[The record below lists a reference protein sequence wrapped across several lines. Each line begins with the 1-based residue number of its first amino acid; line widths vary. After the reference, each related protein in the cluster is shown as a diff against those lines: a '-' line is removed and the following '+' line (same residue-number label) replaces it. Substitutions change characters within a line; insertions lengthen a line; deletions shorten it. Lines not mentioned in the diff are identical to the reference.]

1 MTEIRVGQNALYH
14 NLKLNGMP
22 PNVESWC
29 GPTSRKT
36 IIEGR
41 RITEKY
47 PMVYAPSDTIV
58 GHLKFALKNETLDMG
73 TIAATMAAI
82 DPLEIEEWVRTEPT
96 GAFSRR
102 AWFMYEWFTG
112 EKLGLPDTTA
122 GGYVDALNSDFNV
135 GSEGVNSYRHR
146 VVDNMLGVPRMCFTV
161 KPTQLIAHYRSSAL
175 NTRAQD
181 IVNNAQP
188 EILERAIH
196 YLFTKE
202 TKSSFEIERE
212 EPTAQKAER
221 FVAALRETAS
231 FDPSQ
236 MSDLVNLQNIIVDQR
251 YAANGF
257 RDFQNFIGE
266 SIGPD
271 QEKVHFICPKP
282 EDINELMEQW
292 GEVTKRLNGCPD
304 PVVAATVI
312 AFSFVYLHPFE
323 DGNGRIHRFLMHN
336 ILSREGFTPP
346 NFLFPIS
353 AAIVRDVRGYDDTLE
368 TLSKAV
374 MEKTIWSWDQ
384 DYNIVVK
391 NQTDHLFRYFD
402 ATENV
407 EFIYKKIEDTVQKD
421 LKEEIAYITDFDAGY
436 RALNNVIDMP
446 NRKASL
452 FVRLCLQNNGI
463 SKKKRELF
471 KELSDEDITRLE
483 KTVVS
488 AVSSARETFLVDD
501 HDLEPRTPGI

>member
-14 NLKLNGMP
+14 NLSIDGIP
-22 PNVESWC
+22 PSVESWC

-36 IIEGR
+36 IIDGR
-41 RITEKY
+41 RVTEKY
-47 PMVYAPSDTIV
+47 PMIYAPADTPV
-58 GHLKFALKNETLDMG
+58 GHLKFALKNESLDMG
-73 TIAATMAAI
+73 TIAATMQVV
-82 DPLEIEEWVRTEPT
+82 DPHDIEDWVRDEPT

-102 AWFMYEWFTG
+102 AWFLYEWFTG
-112 EKLGLPDTTA
+112 KRLDLPDTAA
-122 GGYVDALNSDFNV
+122 GSYVDALNKELNV
-135 GSEGVNSYRHR
+135 VSSGYNSSRHR
-146 VVDNMLGVPRMCFTV
+146 VVDNMLGVPGMCFTV
-161 KPTQLIAHYRSSAL
+161 KPTQLIEDYRSSAL
-175 NTRAQD
+175 NARAQD

-188 EILERAIH
+188 EVLERAIQ

-221 FVAALRETAS
+221 FVAALRGAAS
-231 FDPSQ
+231 FDPTKV
-236 MSDLVNLQNIIVDQR
+236 SDIISLQNVIVDQR
-251 YAANGF
+251 YAAKGF
-257 RDFQNFIGE
+257 RDFQNFVGE
-266 SIGPD
+266 NIGPD

-282 EDINELMEQW
+282 EDIDDLMAQW
-292 GEVTKRLNGCPD
+292 SEVTKKLRGCPD

-312 AFSFVYLHPFE
+312 AFAFVYLHPFE

-353 AAIVRDVRGYDDTLE
+353 AAIVRDVRGYDATLE
-368 TLSKAV
+368 TLSKPV
-374 MEKTIWSWDQ
+374 MERTVWAWDQ

-402 ATENV
+402 ATDHV

-421 LKEEIAYITDFDAGY
+421 LKEEIAYITEFDAGY
-436 RALNNVIDMP
+436 KALNKVIDMP

-452 FVRLCLQNNGI
+452 FVRLCLQNGGI
-463 SKKKRELF
+463 SNKKRDLF
-471 KELSDEDITRLE
+471 KELSDEEISRLE
-483 KTVVS
+483 KVVTIAINNVRS
-488 AVSSARETFLVDD
+488 PAHDEDD
-501 HDLEPRTPGI
+501 ALDDPRPGM